1 VSGNASKSNTGTSGD
16 ELQLIRNELKR
27 IKSDTGNINRIITLS
42 SSATVIQEV
51 RKAVGGSKVRAAILM
66 LTRDEISAK
75 DLSVKLGIDSA
86 NLAMYMNPLTD
97 ANKGFVTVTEA
108 GRQRFFQRAQLV
120 DLIGFETIPEF
131 AELLK
136 KWEESRK
143 KQGTTSP
150 PSTTS
155 TATQLAQAPAKEQ
168 SNVS

>member
-1 VSGNASKSNTGTSGD
+1 VSSNANESNTGSSGD

-42 SSATVIQEV
+42 SSPTIIQEV
-51 RKAVGGSKVRAAILM
+51 RKAIGGSRVRAAILM
-66 LTRDEISAK
+66 LTKDEISAK

-86 NLAMYMNPLTD
+86 NLARDMRPLTD
-97 ANKGFVTVTEA
+97 PNKGFVTVTEV

-120 DLIGFETIPEF
+120 DLIGFEAIPEF

-136 KWEESRK
+136 QWEESRK
-143 KQGTTSP
+143 KQAPMLP
-150 PSTTS
+150 P
-155 TATQLAQAPAKEQ
+155 APTQQAPTQEQ